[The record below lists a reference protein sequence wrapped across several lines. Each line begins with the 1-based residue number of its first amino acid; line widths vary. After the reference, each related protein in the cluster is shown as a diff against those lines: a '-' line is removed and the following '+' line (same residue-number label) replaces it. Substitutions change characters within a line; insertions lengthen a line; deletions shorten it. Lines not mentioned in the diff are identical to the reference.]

1 MCSPPLG
8 APLAPPTPA
17 CRRSGAGAPSPRARR
32 QARARRRHALPR
44 SPQSLR
50 SSSDGAGAAGR
61 DRGQRRAG
69 GRGGGGDGVRR
80 PGGLPSGA
88 GGAAGL
94 LLRAVARLLRPAQV
108 DDARCALLPSLQTA
122 ARHSP
127 ALVCAG
133 GREAWRLRPSAGTT
147 GTGGRLEGAGG
158 AWSCALRVALDVMPG
173 ARVQDAHD
181 PRAVGE
187 WALGHEES
195 ARKHDQGWHRCRLVS
210 LHPRWGS
217 KRSPRT
223 VSRVFRHARCPWLAS
238 SDFTLFV
245 HTMV

>member
-1 MCSPPLG
+1 MLSAARC
-8 APLAPPTPA
+8 APCPSHTRVPA
-17 CRRSGAGAPSPRARR
+17 LRCRRSEPARPASSEGAPP
-32 QARARRRHALPR
+32 PR
-44 SPQSLR
+44 SAPFPTKPQIFFGRRWCRR
-50 SSSDGAGAAGR
+50 SRSGGKASGRAA
-61 DRGQRRAG
+61 
-69 GRGGGGDGVRR
+69 DGVRR

-122 ARHSP
+122 ARHSR